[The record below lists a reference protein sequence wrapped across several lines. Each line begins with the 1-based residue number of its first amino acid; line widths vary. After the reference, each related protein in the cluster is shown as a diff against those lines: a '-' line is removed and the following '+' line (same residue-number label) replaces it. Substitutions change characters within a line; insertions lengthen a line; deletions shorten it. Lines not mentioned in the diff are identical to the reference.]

1 MVADSLAPVS
11 HLVSRL
17 LLIISTVVAIGTD
30 LLVDPYLRIRPGNLI
45 ALYPFDGNLDDQSP
59 LATVEGQQR
68 HAVGFNVTQTS
79 SAHGG
84 LYAYYFDTN
93 GYIEAPVNINPSV
106 HPELTMGAWVK
117 AGAYN
122 HNNLAN
128 SFDTSRH
135 IITSDNGGHDRSLC
149 IDFRSGSTGWSV
161 YAGEDGVVGSL
172 PIQT

>member
-11 HLVSRL
+11 HLVIRL

-93 GYIEAPVNINPSV
+93 GDWQELGKENERAPKKKPPKRVKVTRDEWVYGPNEKYQLEEGES
-106 HPELTMGAWVK
+106 ELVT
-117 AGAYN
+117 
-122 HNNLAN
+122 
-128 SFDTSRH
+128 
-135 IITSDNGGHDRSLC
+135 ITRY
-149 IDFRSGSTGWSV
+149 V
-161 YAGEDGVVGSL
+161 YKNAA
-172 PIQT
+172 